1 MVSMPDRYV
10 LIFVRCWFGFLH
22 TLGTIVCARSWTYVL
37 SVLHFMFT
45 FRFCHFRIICIIAQ
59 QCFEQ
64 SARFI
69 KLIMFLILE
78 MLLLCILFLVCNYA
92 YTHPQMFSI
101 ILEKIISNIP
111 PAEIWDLSEYN
122 FAYLGTII

>member
-1 MVSMPDRYV
+1 MCSYLSDAGLVSCIFLARLFV
-10 LIFVRCWFGFLH
+10 LGAGLMFFQFCTSCLHSAFAILEKFV
-22 TLGTIVCARSWTYVL
+22 
-37 SVLHFMFT
+37 
-45 FRFCHFRIICIIAQ
+45 IAQ
-59 QCFEQ
+59 QCFEH

-69 KLIMFLILE
+69 KLIMILILE